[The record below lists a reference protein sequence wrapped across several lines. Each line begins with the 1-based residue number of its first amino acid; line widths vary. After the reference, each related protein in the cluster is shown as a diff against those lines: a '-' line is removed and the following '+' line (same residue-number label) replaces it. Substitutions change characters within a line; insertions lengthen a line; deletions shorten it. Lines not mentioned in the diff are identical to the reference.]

1 MIYRSQTVSSHQL
14 TAIQQALC
22 LLYRESEI
30 VSLPNTACTRR
41 GYRLALAEFRAV
53 PASRPRE
60 GVFDTSRAGDA
71 HVKLQMSISC

>member
-1 MIYRSQTVSSHQL
+1 MIYRSLTGSRNQL

-30 VSLPNTACTRR
+30 VRLPNTACTRR
-41 GYRLALAEFRAV
+41 GYRLALAELRTV

-60 GVFDTSRAGDA
+60 GVFDTSRVGDA
-71 HVKLQMSISC
+71 HVKLQLSISC